1 MQSAS
6 SLRYAERTGNPI
18 INADF
23 SRSRA
28 DQPDQDNDIQSFRQ
42 IEEIVEPIESR
53 DAFRN
58 RRQLDR
64 RDRDDHLDDESRT
77 TQAREHSD
85 NEQTSADEFNRG
97 NEIGHEMRK
106 RYPGAGQGFIHL
118 ASPARYEEL
127 IAARNGEKY
136 SERYA
141 GEQNRKFFPRRVSEQ
156 YRPDQW
162 RDFHGVSFSV
172 SNRIKPSVHI
182 QVPRVVSRD
191 SREGSNRMLY
201 FDISDFYRHHPGK
214 KDLKTE
220 AFSQRRTD
228 F

>member
-1 MQSAS
+1 MVSSRASARNDFVWQVKPS
-6 SLRYAERTGNPI
+6 YVSAVSVFYSRRAWLPRLAYAISLIDLTPARGNPI

-28 DQPDQDNDIQSFRQ
+28 DQPDQDNDIQSFWQ

-64 RDRDDHLDDESRT
+64 RDRDAHLDDESHT

-85 NEQTSADEFNRG
+85 DEQTSADEFNRG

-106 RYPGAGQGFIHL
+106 RYPCAGQGFIHL

-141 GEQNRKFFPRRVSEQ
+141 GEQNRKLFPRRVCEQ
-156 YRPDQW
+156 HRSDQW

-172 SNRIKPSVHI
+172 SNRI
-182 QVPRVVSRD
+182 
-191 SREGSNRMLY
+191 
-201 FDISDFYRHHPGK
+201 
-214 KDLKTE
+214 
-220 AFSQRRTD
+220 
-228 F
+228 